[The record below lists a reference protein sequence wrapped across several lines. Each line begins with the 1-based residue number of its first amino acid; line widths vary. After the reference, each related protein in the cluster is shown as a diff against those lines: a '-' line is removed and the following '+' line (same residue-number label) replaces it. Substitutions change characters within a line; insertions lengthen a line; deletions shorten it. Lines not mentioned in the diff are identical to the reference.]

1 MSDDA
6 EARLTSGERL
16 EEDTGEGTLRPQSLD
31 DFVGQRGLRENLKV
45 FIDAARSRAESLDHT
60 LFYGPPGLGKTTLA
74 RAVTD
79 SLRSPV
85 QWVASTQSSRSIPLG
100 VFSHLVGSTGSR
112 DATALLATARESLVT
127 QGSNNIVGVDDAHL
141 LDELSATLLHLCAG
155 AVDAATLAG
164 LVEGV

>member
-1 MSDDA
+1 MAGVWQIVDRPA
-6 EARLTSGERL
+6 EFGAVRSALTGNESCGVVL
-16 EEDTGEGTLRPQSLD
+16 
-31 DFVGQRGLRENLKV
+31 VG
-45 FIDAARSRAESLDHT
+45 AA
-60 LFYGPPGLGKTTLA
+60 GVGKTTLA

-127 QGSNNIVGVDDAHL
+127 QGNNNIVGVDDAHL
-141 LDELSATLLHLCAG
+141 LDELSATLLHQI
-155 AVDAATLAG
+155 AVEQSGRILATIRTGEPLS
-164 LVEGV
+164 LIHISSPRD